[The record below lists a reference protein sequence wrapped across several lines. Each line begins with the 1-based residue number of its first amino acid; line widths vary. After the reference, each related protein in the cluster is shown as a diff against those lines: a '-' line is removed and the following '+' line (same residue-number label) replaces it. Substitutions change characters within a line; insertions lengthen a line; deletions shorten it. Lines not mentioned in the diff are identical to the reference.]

1 MVRSAGEGMFPG
13 SEWTRMP
20 PASLGFDSR
29 PLDELRDRM
38 QGRGCVVRHGRIA
51 YSWGDIESRVDVWS
65 ACKPVVTHFL
75 LNALMEG
82 LIPSLDEH
90 AARYEPRLA
99 DLNAGLGYKDREI
112 LLSHMGNQISCYGV
126 EEAPGSAFDYNDW
139 QMALLIDIIFLKIY
153 TAPYESWDDEV
164 LHRRLTDRLQ
174 CQDNPT
180 LINYGPHFR
189 QGRLGMS
196 LRDFARFGLLYLHS
210 GNWNGAQI
218 IDRQLALMAITQPL
232 PVTLPRA
239 GFTAAEMIP
248 GQRSLGS
255 ERLPDNQDEHY
266 GSYSWCWWINGTDA
280 LGNMFLSNAPPGTF
294 CALGDDN
301 ERRGMAVIPELD
313 TVFTWNDTAL
323 DVYPEQPRPL
333 DECMSLLTSA
343 IRSSDPAM

>member
-1 MVRSAGEGMFPG
+1 MFPG

-51 YSWGDIESRVDVWS
+51 YSWGDIESRADVWS

-90 AARYEPRLA
+90 AAQYEPRLA
-99 DLNAGLGYKDREI
+99 DLNARLGYKDREI
-112 LLSHMGNQISCYGV
+112 RLSHMGNQISCYGV

-153 TAPYESWDDEV
+153 SAPYESWDDEV
-164 LHRRLTDRLQ
+164 LHRRLTGRLQ

-180 LINYGPHFR
+180 LINYGPQFR

-232 PVTLPRA
+232 PATLPRA

-255 ERLPDNQDEHY
+255 ERLPDNQSEHY
-266 GSYSWCWWINGTDA
+266 GSYSWCWWINGTDT
-280 LGNMFLSNAPPGTF
+280 LGNMFLTNAPPGTF

-313 TVFTWNDTAL
+313 IVFTWNDTAL

-333 DECMSLLTSA
+333 DECMRLLASA
-343 IRSSDPAM
+343 IQSGDTAM